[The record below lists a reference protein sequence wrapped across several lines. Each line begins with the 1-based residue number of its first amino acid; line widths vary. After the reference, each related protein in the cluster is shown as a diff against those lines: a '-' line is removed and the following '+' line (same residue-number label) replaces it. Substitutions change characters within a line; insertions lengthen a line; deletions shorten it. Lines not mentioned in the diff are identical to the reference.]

1 MKNNYKETKHHY
13 KDTTNHHRDTKSN
26 KGSKTRDDDVDV
38 DDVDEGGFSLS
49 VLPVCPETVN
59 LLVLKRLLTTERRA
73 AVFFC
78 VVALEKLCRRNKQLR
93 LSASARVRRAF
104 ECSSHFSLQR
114 FVIWRLNNHN

>member
-1 MKNNYKETKHHY
+1 MKNNYKETK
-13 KDTTNHHRDTKSN
+13 HHRDTKSN

-93 LSASARVRRAF
+93 LSASARVRRSF